1 MPSLKELKNRIA
13 SVKSTQKITKA
24 KQMVAAAKLRRA
36 QEAAEAARPYAVRL
50 ASVVANL
57 TGAMGEGGS
66 GPKLLSGT
74 GNDQTHLVIVM
85 TAERGLCGGFN
96 TNTVKLARQM
106 IDELRAAGKT
116 VKILT
121 VGKKGREQLGG
132 EYGDLFID
140 HLDTSEA
147 KNSTLQAELSTGF
160 GKEINRRFEAGEF
173 DVCTLVYSRFKN
185 VLSQVPSKQQL
196 IPAVAPEG
204 TETVDLNGAIYIY
217 EPSEPEILETLLPRY
232 MNTQL
237 LSAMLESTAGEQAS
251 SMTAMDNATRNAGDM
266 IDSLSLTYN
275 RARQAQITKELIEII
290 SGAEAL

>member
-36 QEAAEAARPYAVRL
+36 QEAAEASRPYAERL

-57 TGAMGEGGS
+57 TGSMGEGAG
-66 GPKLLSGT
+66 GPKLLAGT
-74 GNDQTHLVIVM
+74 GESQVHLLVVM

-96 TNTVKLARQM
+96 ANTVKLARQT
-106 IDELRAAGKT
+106 IGELRAEGKT

-121 VGKKGREQLGG
+121 VGKKGREQLGS
-132 EYGDLFID
+132 EYGDLFVD

-147 KNSTLQAELSTGF
+147 KNAEAQSRLAIAF
-160 GKEINRRFEAGEF
+160 GQDVNARFEAGEF
-173 DVCTLVYSRFKN
+173 DVCTLIYSRFKN
-185 VLSQVPSKQQL
+185 VLSQVPTAQQL
-196 IPAVAPEG
+196 IPASAPEG
-204 TETVDLNGAIYIY
+204 TETIDLAGAMYQY
-217 EPSEPEILETLLPRY
+217 EPSETEILKTLLPRY
-232 MNTQL
+232 LNTQL
-237 LSAMLESTAGEQAS
+237 LSAMLESTAGEQAA
-251 SMTAMDNATRNAGDM
+251 SMTAMDNATRNAGD
-266 IDSLSLTYN
+266 IISAVTLQYN

>member
-57 TGAMGEGGS
+57 TGAMGEGGG
-66 GPKLLSGT
+66 GPKLLAGT
-74 GNDQTHLVIVM
+74 GDDHTHLIIVM

-96 TNTVKLARQM
+96 SNTVKLARQT
-106 IDELRAAGKT
+106 IDELRAGGKT

-147 KNSTLQAELSTGF
+147 KNSAQQAELSTAF
-160 GKEINRRFEAGEF
+160 GKALNQRFEAGEF

-185 VLSQVPSKQQL
+185 VLSQIPTAQQL

-232 MNTQL
+232 MNTQF
-237 LSAMLESTAGEQAS
+237 LSAMLENTAGEQAA

-266 IDSLSLTYN
+266 IDSLSLKYN